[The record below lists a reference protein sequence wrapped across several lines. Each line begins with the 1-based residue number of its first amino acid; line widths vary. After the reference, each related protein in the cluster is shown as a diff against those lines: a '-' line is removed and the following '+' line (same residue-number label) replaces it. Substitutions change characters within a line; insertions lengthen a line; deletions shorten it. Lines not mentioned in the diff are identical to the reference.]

1 MNIFQSLIIA
11 LSMYTAIPM
20 PMTEW
25 NEKNLRYCMCF
36 LPVAGLIVAAFQ
48 FLLLFVCETLN
59 ISPFLYGAA
68 FCGLSVLVTGGIHI
82 DGLIDTSD
90 ALGSRGEREK
100 KLQILDDPHAGAFGI
115 AGAILYFLM
124 LAGVAA
130 ELYGRYE
137 RYEMGKYGII
147 AAVFSAFLT
156 SRALTAVFVVNMA
169 PSKKKRAALHIFSG
183 GGRQGG
189 DSLLV
194 GGAAA
199 VCDLQLFPAGNNS
212 ADPRFG
218 TGSDSGVFFKN
229 CAEAVRR
236 NLRRSVR
243 MADPHVGAG
252 SALLLPRGAGG
263 PRSVFMR
270 EPGEGKNNFERGRV
284 NKGKGF

>member
-169 PSKKKRAALHIFSG
+169 PSKKRGLLYTFSQAAAGRAVTVSSSAVLLLCVIFSFFRLGITALIPVLGLVLTAAYFSRTARRQFGGISGDLCGWLIHMSELALLFCFLAAL
-183 GGRQGG
+183 
-189 DSLLV
+189 
-194 GGAAA
+194 
-199 VCDLQLFPAGNNS
+199 
-212 ADPRFG
+212 
-218 TGSDSGVFFKN
+218 
-229 CAEAVRR
+229 AVREAF
-236 NLRRSVR
+236 L
-243 MADPHVGAG
+243 
-252 SALLLPRGAGG
+252 
-263 PRSVFMR
+263 
-270 EPGEGKNNFERGRV
+270 
-284 NKGKGF
+284 

>member
-11 LSMYTAIPM
+11 LSMYTAVPM

-137 RYEMGKYGII
+137 MGKYGII

-169 PSKKKRAALHIFSG
+169 PSKKRGLLYTFSQAADGRAVTVSSSALRLLGVIVLIFRLGITALIPVLGLVLTAAYFSRTAQRQFGGISGDLCGWLIHMSELALLFCFLAAL
-183 GGRQGG
+183 
-189 DSLLV
+189 
-194 GGAAA
+194 
-199 VCDLQLFPAGNNS
+199 
-212 ADPRFG
+212 
-218 TGSDSGVFFKN
+218 
-229 CAEAVRR
+229 AVREAF
-236 NLRRSVR
+236 L
-243 MADPHVGAG
+243 
-252 SALLLPRGAGG
+252 
-263 PRSVFMR
+263 
-270 EPGEGKNNFERGRV
+270 
-284 NKGKGF
+284 